1 MESRRV
7 EGVHVALSG
16 RAVRTAEQE
25 ERPIQIHHSK
35 PLRAAAE
42 PAQQAGTTSFH
53 I

>member
-25 ERPIQIHHSK
+25 ERPIQIHHGK
-35 PLRAAAE
+35 PQLPAE
-42 PAQQAGTTSFH
+42 HPMMHHSPR
-53 I
+53 